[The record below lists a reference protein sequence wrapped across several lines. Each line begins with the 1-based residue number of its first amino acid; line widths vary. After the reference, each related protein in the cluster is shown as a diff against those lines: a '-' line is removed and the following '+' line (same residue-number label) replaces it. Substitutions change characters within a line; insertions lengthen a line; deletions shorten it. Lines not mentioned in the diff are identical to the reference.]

1 MTLFW
6 AHQKSLCSNQTRLLS
21 AWQRVGTEVP
31 QQWLS
36 NSPWL
41 GSTIYDTIWVLS
53 YGDVSG
59 GTLFKASSFSASSAC
74 CRGRRWLEEGYCQGR
89 LTVHIVGISSGT
101 GY

>member
-6 AHQKSLCSNQTRLLS
+6 AHQKSRCSNQTRLLS

-31 QQWLS
+31 RRWLS
-36 NSPWL
+36 NGPWL
-41 GSTIYDTIWVLS
+41 GPTIYDTIWVLS

-59 GTLFKASSFSASSAC
+59 GTLFKASTFSASSAC
-74 CRGRRWLEEGYCQGR
+74 RRGRRRLEGGYCQGR
-89 LTVHIVGISSGT
+89 LTVQVVGISSGT